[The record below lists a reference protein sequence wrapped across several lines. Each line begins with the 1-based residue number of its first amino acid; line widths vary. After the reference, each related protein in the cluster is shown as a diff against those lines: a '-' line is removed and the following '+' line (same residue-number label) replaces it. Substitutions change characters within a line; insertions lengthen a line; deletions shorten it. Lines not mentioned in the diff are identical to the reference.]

1 MNGFK
6 RLKNI
11 QYTSEKIRFLLFAL
25 VLFAAFFLARYLIGL
40 AYARY
45 EVRSKITAN
54 IDKALYIFEDEKIS
68 FNLDPDGIIPSNQKY
83 TYRFSVSNFNASHD
97 SDVDLSYTISMKT
110 TTNLPITIQ
119 MYRNELPTATGA
131 TNIFGGAIIKQDED
145 NTWYRVYNTNGE
157 YTMNYNQHVTDIY
170 TIVVDFPAGYAS
182 NTTYA
187 NSIES
192 IEITLDSKQ
201 II

>member
-1 MNGFK
+1 MLDMKYVPKSMQILIKLCIF
-6 RLKNI
+6 LKM
-11 QYTSEKIRFLLFAL
+11 KKL
-25 VLFAAFFLARYLIGL
+25 V
-40 AYARY
+40 
-45 EVRSKITAN
+45 
-54 IDKALYIFEDEKIS
+54 
-68 FNLDPDGIIPSNQKY
+68 PDGIIPSNDPY
-83 TYRFSVSNFNASHD
+83 TYRFSVSNFNADHD

-110 TTNLPITIQ
+110 TTNLPITIK

-131 TNIFGGAIIKQDED
+131 TNIFGGASIRQDED
-145 NTWYRVYNTNGE
+145 NTWYRLYTTNSE
-157 YTMNYNQHVTDIY
+157 YTMNYANHVTDIY

-201 II
+201 IV